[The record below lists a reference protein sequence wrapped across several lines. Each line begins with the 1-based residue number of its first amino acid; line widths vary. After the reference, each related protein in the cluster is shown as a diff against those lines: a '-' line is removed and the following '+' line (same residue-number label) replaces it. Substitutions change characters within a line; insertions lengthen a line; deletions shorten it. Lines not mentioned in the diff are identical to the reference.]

1 VVGFLHPSITSLRV
15 AVIWALFCICL
26 TLLLLSNVHRQCF
39 AALGFA
45 TRGSTKRK
53 TVVQKLRQNYVHV
66 CKVIELVACF
76 TFTGL
81 PVSSILSML

>member
-1 VVGFLHPSITSLRV
+1 MRYQDGADVDPEEVTKEEVHGFVFYYPTIS
-15 AVIWALFCICL
+15 
-26 TLLLLSNVHRQCF
+26 
-39 AALGFA
+39 
-45 TRGSTKRK
+45 
-53 TVVQKLRQNYVHV
+53 V